1 MFELIPF
8 GSRNNRRVCAYN
20 PMREMEDFER
30 AFFGGRDAFSALR
43 TDITDNGDSYTLEA
57 DLPGFRKE
65 DINVSIEN
73 DNLTITAERHSENEK
88 KDKEGNLIRS
98 ERSFGSFK
106 RSFDIEGINGDAITA
121 AYTDGVLKLTLPKAK
136 KEVPA
141 ARRLEIG

>member
-8 GSRNNRRVCAYN
+8 ASRNNRRVCAYN
-20 PMREMEDFER
+20 PMKEIEDFER
-30 AFFGGRDAFSALR
+30 SLFGGRDAFSALR

-57 DLPGFRKE
+57 DLPGFKKE

-73 DNLTITAERHSENEK
+73 NNLTISAERHSENEK

-106 RSFDIEGINGDAITA
+106 RSFDIEGINGDAVTA
-121 AYTDGVLKLTLPKAK
+121 AYTDGVLTLTLPKLT
-136 KEVPA
+136 KETPA
-141 ARRLEIG
+141 ARKLEIQ